1 MVTARLQL
9 EQLVYVFAVS
19 TRSQRSQRNW
29 LMQEYCE
36 RLYVPE
42 MGGDAAKSF
51 PVIYVSRES
60 WEEST
65 TNRYFVL
72 TLQASPFVTKLAQVR
87 LFILNL
93 TCQSTLE
100 PFNSVEV
107 ITPASF
113 YTLAYPS
120 SLSSCSSAISSDPSP
135 QQQH

>member
-1 MVTARLQL
+1 LIDDLIEAKRSQKVCIENTRRGEKGGEKMVTARLQL
-9 EQLVYVFAVS
+9 EQLVYYVFAVS

-29 LMQEYCE
+29 LMQEYCD

-87 LFILNL
+87 LFNPNL
-93 TCQSTLE
+93 L
-100 PFNSVEV
+100 VK
-107 ITPASF
+107 A
-113 YTLAYPS
+113 
-120 SLSSCSSAISSDPSP
+120 
-135 QQQH
+135 H